1 MNYLKILKFI
11 YHIADVHGLNME
23 CFLMW
28 ITGSKS
34 MPHLGFSKVFTCRFI
49 HDGNDGCRC
58 RPTVSKYN
66 FIIKR
71 SVHLQND
78 QDIKDI
84 MLSAINDS
92 LGFGNV

>member
-1 MNYLKILKFI
+1 MNYFKILKFL

-28 ITGSKS
+28 VTESKS
-34 MPHLGFSKVFTCRFI
+34 VPPLGFSKVFTCRFV
-49 HDGNDGCRC
+49 HDCNDGCRC
-58 RPTVSKYN
+58 RPTVSTCD
-66 FIIKR
+66 FIIKLP
-71 SVHLQND
+71 VHLQND